1 MSDNLSDSKD
11 DAIIMLQ
18 GIPLTLWTILK
29 MQMMQYNDAYQEHLL
44 VILMEQ
50 LITEIELIIL
60 IQNIMQLE
68 SKN

>member
-1 MSDNLSDSKD
+1 
-11 DAIIMLQ
+11 
-18 GIPLTLWTILK
+18 
-29 MQMMQYNDAYQEHLL
+29 MQMMQYNDAYKEHLL

>member
-1 MSDNLSDSKD
+1 
-11 DAIIMLQ
+11 
-18 GIPLTLWTILK
+18 

-68 SKN
+68 NKN

>member
-1 MSDNLSDSKD
+1 
-11 DAIIMLQ
+11 
-18 GIPLTLWTILK
+18 
-29 MQMMQYNDAYQEHLL
+29 MQMMQYNDAYKEHLL

-68 SKN
+68 NKN

>member
-1 MSDNLSDSKD
+1 
-11 DAIIMLQ
+11 
-18 GIPLTLWTILK
+18 

-44 VILMEQ
+44 AILMEQ

>member
-1 MSDNLSDSKD
+1 
-11 DAIIMLQ
+11 
-18 GIPLTLWTILK
+18 
-29 MQMMQYNDAYQEHLL
+29 MQMMQYNYAYQEHLL
-44 VILMEQ
+44 AILMEQ

>member
-1 MSDNLSDSKD
+1 
-11 DAIIMLQ
+11 
-18 GIPLTLWTILK
+18 
-29 MQMMQYNDAYQEHLL
+29 MQMMQYNDAYKEHLL
-44 VILMEQ
+44 VISMEQ

>member
-1 MSDNLSDSKD
+1 
-11 DAIIMLQ
+11 
-18 GIPLTLWTILK
+18 
-29 MQMMQYNDAYQEHLL
+29 MMQYNDAYQEHLL
-44 VILMEQ
+44 AILMEQ